1 MRYTRFPGYIQIA
14 TQNLLKIANEMLE
27 RPVISSPA
35 ESSMA
40 NRITAISIGMPVYN
54 GAKYIGQAL
63 DSLLAQTF
71 LDFELIISDNA
82 STDDTETICQSYE
95 RLDSRI
101 RYVRQAGNLGAL
113 ANFQFVLD
121 QAKGPF
127 FMWAAAD
134 DLWDNQW
141 VETLYLQI
149 RDDKTV
155 AAFGELVHIDAN
167 ASPLTHPANGAKL
180 HFEGARLR
188 RKLAFYLA
196 YEGMGKANLFYALY
210 PRDLLKCIELRPG
223 LLDYQILFALL
234 DHIAYV
240 PVKGPKFHK
249 RIHGD
254 SEGVS
259 ADNLWRSPIVLAPA
273 RLLRRDF
280 QITTHYL
287 QNASPGLQLILLL
300 LAPFKLLETL
310 MFRVTQCASMLPNW
324 LQLR

>member
-1 MRYTRFPGYIQIA
+1 
-14 TQNLLKIANEMLE
+14 
-27 RPVISSPA
+27 
-35 ESSMA
+35 
-40 NRITAISIGMPVYN
+40 MPVYN

-71 LDFELIISDNA
+71 FDFELIISDNA
-82 STDDTETICQSYE
+82 STDDTETICKSYE

-101 RYVRQAGNLGAL
+101 RYVRQTENLGAL

-121 QAKGPF
+121 QAKGQF

-141 VETLYLQI
+141 LETLYIQI

-155 AAFGELVHIDAN
+155 AGFGELVHIDAN
-167 ASPLTHPANGAKL
+167 GSPLTHPANGAIL

-188 RKLAFYLA
+188 RKLAFYFA
-196 YEGMGKANLFYALY
+196 YEGTGKANLFYALY
-210 PRDLLKCIELRPG
+210 PRDLLKCIELRRD

-240 PVKGPKFHK
+240 QVKGPKFHK

-259 ADNLWRSPIVLAPA
+259 TESLWRFPIVLAPA
-273 RLLRRDF
+273 RLLRREF

-287 QNASPGLQLILLL
+287 QCASPGLQLILFLL
-300 LAPFKLLETL
+300 MPFKLSVTL
-310 MFRVTQCASMLPNW
+310 MFRVSQCVSMLRNW

>member
-1 MRYTRFPGYIQIA
+1 MV
-14 TQNLLKIANEMLE
+14 E
-27 RPVISSPA
+27 RPVISSSA
-35 ESSMA
+35 ESSTS

-71 LDFELIISDNA
+71 FDFELIISDNA
-82 STDDTETICQSYE
+82 STDDTETICKSYE

-101 RYVRQAGNLGAL
+101 RYVRQAKNLGAL

-121 QAKGPF
+121 QAKGQF

-141 VETLYLQI
+141 VETLYIQI

-155 AAFGELVHIDAN
+155 AGFGELVHIDAN
-167 ASPLTHPANGAKL
+167 ASPLPHPANGAKL

-196 YEGMGKANLFYALY
+196 YEGMGKANLFHALY
-210 PRDLLKCIELRPG
+210 PRDLLKRIELRPG

-240 PVKGPKFHK
+240 HVKGTKFYK
-249 RIHGD
+249 RIHGEN
-254 SEGVS
+254 EGVS
-259 ADNLWRSPIVLAPA
+259 ADNLWRFPIVLAPV

-310 MFRVTQCASMLPNW
+310 MFRVAQCASMLRNW